1 MRIGRAWAGI
11 GAGVLMLLLAAM
23 PAMAQYPSALV
34 GFNDPPIDNPATA
47 QDTFRI
53 PQFSS
58 TTSGY
63 VVPNTVGAYDFNAA
77 FRASGSQTEG
87 EAALRVIFNW
97 ATPADAD
104 SWVRLTTFDGP
115 VRPNPALHLGG
126 KVRFKVTN
134 VSEFFAGEVGLC
146 IGIRE
151 TAADVAQLGNG
162 GTTGTIE
169 WVGTSLTPNA
179 ITAGPDNIV
188 NTTAA
193 GDDVQVYPVGTN
205 IGTLGL
211 PAGTAV
217 ITPGPNGV
225 LNTTPAGDDQIRRG
239 YRLSATGARLPIP
252 AITLP
257 PSPTA
262 YAIEFNLATG
272 QVTVDG
278 TPVAAGI
285 AGFTGDGVLSASP
298 MRGTL
303 EHIAI
308 TKVAG
313 DAAILIDLSID
324 ELQFEAPVPDP
335 TPAPTIRAPVVSS
348 DTQVIADCLP
358 IATSAQLFRNG
369 SPAGTVTPVAGVATF
384 TGLTLSVGD
393 VLRAT
398 QTANG
403 LVSPQSAPVVVYAP
417 GTALAENFDS
427 YATQT
432 ALESIWT
439 QTEPAN
445 ARRVLLASGS
455 ASSCDNYVMA
465 RYGPG
470 TTVSRLYFNLGSV
483 NGTDAA
489 PLRVTYRY
497 KHDVNNTDAR
507 DRFEL
512 TSSLSRAYGA
522 VGFAFTNGIGGA
534 FATQYTSMTNS
545 PTPIIAGY
553 TSDYFN
559 YDYALTGITRVP
571 GVWHTMQIEVLSNV
585 VNFYIDGVLANPI
598 DPTSGVPL
606 WPDGVP
612 RVNNDPFRYII
623 IGTGYSTNGPAMMYD
638 DIAVTIGNT
647 PYPFGPPN
655 PVVSPAITSALYPTG
670 TSVAVGSIDVT
681 ATAVRVYVDDVL
693 AATQAGPFPAGTA
706 TVTVPPLS
714 DGAYVTAT
722 QTVGGIESCYSPAV
736 VVAVPRPRLQPFL
749 VPGQTQVSV
758 REIEEGVAS
767 RVAVYQDNGEG
778 NYVLLGTV
786 NNPATDPVLVTVP
799 ALTMGQTIVATQTI
813 GGIESAPSTAVRV
826 DDPPAIAEWIPTS
839 TLPLGLTGLELVFL
853 NGYIYTIGG
862 RSDASPQAV
871 NNVYVARVNNDGSLG
886 PWTATTSLP
895 APRAVAGAAAYN
907 NRIYVWGGWDNNG
920 FTTQNTCWYAPQNPD
935 GTLGAWVVSAVTIPN
950 SPAGQSQM
958 DAFGRG
964 ILNYE
969 DTLFIINGEDN
980 SGTNQNICY
989 YSRLTPAGDYGPW
1002 IPTST
1007 TPNASWFHGAA
1018 VIEGPQNWLYRVA
1031 GNYRGTTERDMY
1043 RAVINPDGSLGAW
1056 TRDPSSLSVGRYE
1069 HACTVADNQYIFVI
1083 CGLSGSTP
1091 QNTVYYARVDP
1102 VTGSIGEWR
1111 TGPTYPLTVSRNA
1124 AVTYTAG
1131 GKLYVLVAAGGPYS
1145 GGPRTGACYYAQ
1157 VITTYYSLADFANF
1171 QRCYNPTLPAGSACA
1186 DAFDFN
1192 KDGFVNFRDYKWF
1205 EPKLAGP

>member
-1 MRIGRAWAGI
+1 MRFGRAWAGVQA
-11 GAGVLMLLLAAM
+11 GAVALLLAAL
-23 PAMAQYPSALV
+23 PATAQFPSALV
-34 GFNDPPIDNPATA
+34 GFNGPPIDNPATS
-47 QDTFRI
+47 QEMFRI

-58 TTSGY
+58 STAAY
-63 VVPNTVGAYDFNAA
+63 VVPNSPGLFNFNAA

-97 ATPADAD
+97 AQPTNLD

-115 VRPNPALHLGG
+115 VRPNPAVHLAG

-151 TAADVAQLGNG
+151 TAIDVAQLGNG
-162 GTTGTIE
+162 GTTGPIE

-179 ITAGPDNIV
+179 IMAGPDNIV

-205 IGTLGL
+205 IGSLNL

-225 LNTTPAGDDQIRRG
+225 LETNPAGDDQIRRG
-239 YRLSATGARLPIP
+239 FRLSATGARVPIP

-257 PSPTA
+257 PSPSA
-262 YAIEFNLATG
+262 YALEFDLATG

-278 TPVAAGI
+278 VPVAAGI
-285 AGFTGDGVLSASP
+285 SAFTGDGVLSASP

-308 TKVAG
+308 TKVGG
-313 DAAILIDLSID
+313 DTAIQIDLSID

-348 DTQVIADCLP
+348 DTQVLVDCVP
-358 IATSAQLFRNG
+358 IATSARLFRNG
-369 SPAGTVTPVAGVATF
+369 APAGTATPVAGVATF
-384 TGLTLSVGD
+384 TGLTLNIGD

-403 LVSPQSAPVVVYAP
+403 VESPLSAPVVVYAP

-427 YATQT
+427 YANQA

-455 ASSCDNYVMA
+455 ASSCDNFVMT
-465 RYGPG
+465 RYNPGP
-470 TTVSRLYFNLGSV
+470 TVSRLYFNLGSV

-489 PLRVTYRY
+489 PLRVTYRF
-497 KHDVNNTDAR
+497 KHDVNNPDAR

-545 PTPIIAGY
+545 PNPIIAGY
-553 TSDYFN
+553 RSDYFN
-559 YDYALTGITRVP
+559 YDYALTGIPRVP

-585 VNFYIDGVLANPI
+585 VNFYIDGQLANPI
-598 DPTSGVPL
+598 DPDTGIPL
-606 WPDGVP
+606 WPNGVP

-655 PVVSPAITSALYPTG
+655 PVVSPAITNALYPTG
-670 TSVAVGSIDVT
+670 TAVAVGSLDAT
-681 ATAVRVYVDDVL
+681 ATAVRVYVNGAL
-693 AATQAGPFPAGTA
+693 AATQTGPFPGGTA
-706 TVTVPPLS
+706 TLTVPPLAN
-714 DGAYVTAT
+714 GAFVTAT
-722 QTVGGIESCYSPAV
+722 QIVGGVESCFSPAV
-736 VVAVPRPRLQPFL
+736 VVTVPRPRLQPFL
-749 VPGQTQVSV
+749 VPGQAQVSV
-758 REIEEGVAS
+758 RDIEEGVAS
-767 RVAVYQDNGEG
+767 RVAVYQDTGEG

-786 NNPATDPVLVTVP
+786 NNPATDPVLVPVP
-799 ALTMGQTIVATQTI
+799 PLTMGQTIVATQTI
-813 GGIESAPSTAVRV
+813 GGIESAPSTPVRV
-826 DDPPAIAEWIPTS
+826 DAPPAIAEWIPTS
-839 TLPLGLTGLELVFL
+839 TLPLGLTGIQLVFL

-862 RSDASPQAV
+862 RSDASPRAV
-871 NNVYVARVNNDGSLG
+871 DNVFFARVNADGSLG
-886 PWTATTSLP
+886 PWSATTSLP
-895 APRAVAGAAAYN
+895 APRAMTGVATYN
-907 NRIYVWGGWDNNG
+907 NRIYVWGGWDNN
-920 FTTQNTCWYAPQNPD
+920 FTTRNTCWYAPQNPD

-950 SPAGQSQM
+950 SPAGHTQM

-969 DTLFIINGEDN
+969 DTLFIVNGEDN

-989 YSRLTPAGDYGPW
+989 YSRLTPSGDYGPW
-1002 IPTST
+1002 VPTST
-1007 TPNASWFHGAA
+1007 TPNASWFHGAV

-1031 GNYRGTTERDMY
+1031 GNYRGTTERDMF
-1043 RAVINPDGSLGAW
+1043 RAAINADGSLGPW
-1056 TRDPSSLSVGRYE
+1056 TRDPSSVTAGRYE

-1091 QNTVYYARVDP
+1091 QNTVFYARVDP
-1102 VTGSIGEWR
+1102 ATGAIGGWR
-1111 TGPTYPLTVSRNA
+1111 NGPTYPLTVSRNA
-1124 AVTYTAG
+1124 AVTYSAG
-1131 GKLYVLVAAGGPYS
+1131 GRLYVLVAGGGPFS

-1157 VITTYYSLADFANF
+1157 VITNYYSLADFAAF
-1171 QRCYNPTLPAGSACA
+1171 QRCYHPTLPPNAACA
-1186 DAFDFN
+1186 EEFDLN
-1192 KDGFVNFRDYKWF
+1192 KDGLVNFRDYKWF